1 MTEINAVFA
10 RAILDSRG
18 NPTVEVEVQTDSG
31 HGRAS
36 VPSGA
41 STGEHEAVELRDN
54 DKKRWMGKGVDK
66 AVDNVNVTLG
76 PSILGMDSLDQGA
89 VDRVLL
95 QADGTANKSKLG
107 ANAILGV
114 SLATARA
121 AADAVDL
128 PLWRYLG
135 GVQARLLPTPLMN
148 ILNGGVHADSG
159 LEVQEFMVVPTNLA
173 SFEEALRAGA
183 EIFHTLKALLKAK
196 GLTISV
202 GDEGGFAPKLAS
214 NEQAIEYV
222 VRAIEEA
229 GYKPGKEVFV
239 ALDCAA
245 SEFFD
250 KKAGTYTFD
259 RKSVARE
266 ELVGIYERLSANY
279 PIVSIEDGF
288 AEDDWEGWKLL
299 TQRLGDRVQL
309 VGDDLFVTNVDRL
322 RRGIEASTA
331 NAILIKLNQIGTLTE
346 TLDCIRLATE
356 NGYRSII
363 SHRSGETEDAFI
375 SDLAVATNAGQ
386 IKTGSLSRSDR
397 VAKYNQLLRI
407 GSELGKSA
415 QYGSA
420 CGPTS
425 HVALARK

>member
-1 MTEINAVFA
+1 MTEINACFA

-31 HGRAS
+31 HGRAA

-41 STGEHEAVELRDN
+41 STGEHEALELRDN

-66 AVDNVNVTLG
+66 AVENVNATLG
-76 PSILGMDSLDQGA
+76 PSILGMDSLDQAA

-95 QADGTANKSKLG
+95 QADGTPNKGKMG

-114 SLATARA
+114 SMATARA

-135 GVQARLLPTPLMN
+135 GVQATVLPTPLMN
-148 ILNGGVHADSG
+148 IVNGGVHADSG
-159 LEVQEFMVVPTNLA
+159 LEIQEFMIVPA
-173 SFEEALRAGA
+173 GIGSFEEAIRAGV
-183 EIFHTLKALLKAK
+183 EIFYTLKALLKAK
-196 GLTISV
+196 GLTIAV
-202 GDEGGFAPKLAS
+202 GDEGGFAPKLGS
-214 NEQAIEYV
+214 NEEAVQLV

-229 GYKPGKEVFV
+229 GYKPGKDVSV

-250 KKAGTYTFD
+250 KKTGKYTFD
-259 RKSVARE
+259 KKSITRE
-266 ELVGIYERLSANY
+266 ELVGIYEQLQAKY
-279 PIVSIEDGF
+279 PILSIEDGC
-288 AEDDWEGWKLL
+288 AEDDWDGWKLL
-299 TQRLGDRVQL
+299 TQRIGSRIQL
-309 VGDDLFVTNVDRL
+309 VGDDLFVTNVERL
-322 RRGIEASTA
+322 RRGIEGGTA

-356 NGYRSII
+356 SGYRSII

-375 SDLAVATNAGQ
+375 ADLAVATNAGQ
-386 IKTGSLSRSDR
+386 IKTGSLCRSER

-407 GSELGKSA
+407 RSELGSSA
-415 QYGSA
+415 AYAGR
-420 CGPTS
+420 GPF
-425 HVALARK
+425 VRK

>member
-41 STGEHEAVELRDN
+41 STGEHEAIELRDN
-54 DKKRWMGKGVDK
+54 DKKRWMGRGVDK
-66 AVDNVNVTLG
+66 AVNNVNVTLG

-95 QADGTANKSKLG
+95 QADGTPNKSKMG

-135 GVQARLLPTPLMN
+135 GVEARVLPTPLMN
-148 ILNGGVHADSG
+148 ILNGGVHADNG
-159 LEVQEFMVVPTNLA
+159 LEIQEFMVVPAGMN

-196 GLTISV
+196 GLTVAV
-202 GDEGGFAPKLAS
+202 GDEGGFAPKLDS
-214 NEQAIEYV
+214 NEQAVEYV

-229 GYKPGKEVFV
+229 GYKPGKEVSV

-250 KKAGTYTFD
+250 KKDNRYTFD
-259 RKSVARE
+259 KKSVSRE
-266 ELVGIYERLSANY
+266 ELVGIYEQLLARY

-288 AEDDWEGWKLL
+288 SEDDWDGWKLL
-299 TQRLGDRVQL
+299 TQRVGSRIQL
-309 VGDDLFVTNVDRL
+309 VGDDIFVTNVDRL
-322 RRGIEASTA
+322 RRGIETGTA

-346 TLDCIRLATE
+346 TLDCMRTAIE
-356 NGYRSII
+356 SGYRTVI

-407 GSELGKSA
+407 GSELGRSG
-415 QYGSA
+415 QYAGSI
-420 CGPTS
+420 GPTTR
-425 HVALARK
+425 LR